1 MGFSMFPKSPK
12 FYNLFLEQ
20 NSKMVQAATLLHEV
34 FSDFNDI
41 TQRCKRI
48 IDLELEGNTVS
59 LEITRALSLTF
70 ITPIDREDIHEINM
84 AQEDV
89 TNLIKAISTR
99 IGLYGFK
106 EVKPAAIH
114 LLGNLKGMVQ
124 ETGNMLGQLSKRKE
138 VEKHSE
144 AIKVLKADSDMV
156 LLVALGE
163 LYEQDLQG
171 QEAVLDII
179 KWTQIYDR
187 IEEAVGRTEYLANTI
202 EGIVLKNA

>member
-1 MGFSMFPKSPK
+1 MGFSLFPKTPK

-20 NSKMVQAATLLHEV
+20 NSKMVQAAALLHEV
-34 FSDFNDI
+34 FSDFTDI
-41 TQRCKRI
+41 TQRCKKI
-48 IDLELEGNTVS
+48 IDLELEGNTAS
-59 LEITRALSLTF
+59 GEITRALSLTF

-106 EVKPAAIH
+106 EVKAAAIH
-114 LLGNLKGMVQ
+114 LLGNLKAMVQ
-124 ETGNMLGQLSKRKE
+124 ETGNMLNQLSKKKE
-138 VEKHSE
+138 VEKHSKV
-144 AIKVLKADSDMV
+144 IKALKGDSDMV

-163 LYEQDLQG
+163 LYEQQLQG
-171 QEAVLDII
+171 YEAVLDII